1 MLRSLV
7 FTLLLEE
14 PEFGRL
20 TSDDGSRLV
29 TDAVLR
35 CEQDQG
41 KFACQDCGMTTAT
54 DDLTVIGRNCSA
66 SAFERAH
73 RMRPATTAS
82 SMRNYV
88 NDVTDHHR
96 CAPGIWQRY
105 VDTLKAGDE
114 VAARKT
120 TEIRTP
126 AAAVDALG
134 ETTTHEE
141 LLDFASDSTRFD
153 GDICELF

>member
-20 TSDDGSRLV
+20 TSDDGSRIV
-29 TDAVLR
+29 TDAVER
-35 CEQDQG
+35 VEKEQG
-41 KFACQDCGMTTAT
+41 MFACQDCGMTTAT

-82 SMRNYV
+82 TMRNYV
-88 NDVTDHHR
+88 DDVTAHHTTE
-96 CAPGIWQRY
+96 PGVWQRY
-105 VDTLKAGDE
+105 VDVLKAQD
-114 VAARKT
+114 ARAT
-120 TEIRTP
+120 
-126 AAAVDALG
+126 A
-134 ETTTHEE
+134 
-141 LLDFASDSTRFD
+141 
-153 GDICELF
+153 